1 MIQEQLPSPVSLSG
15 RLTQALFGARPGEDE
30 RIVDALDNA
39 LPLCDASHAD
49 VVEYQVETPM
59 RYAECMA
66 IMTDGRKIGLLKP
79 RQFVGWS
86 SHAPNRSLLFQ
97 SGDTHFEVVVEE
109 RLKGHAPGAIREVR
123 LESGSERRSS
133 FAGKFIGRDG
143 SLVVLPMLPEMAE
156 A

>member
-1 MIQEQLPSPVSLSG
+1 M
-15 RLTQALFGARPGEDE
+15 
-30 RIVDALDNA
+30 
-39 LPLCDASHAD
+39 
-49 VVEYQVETPM
+49 
-59 RYAECMA
+59 
-66 IMTDGRKIGLLKP
+66 
-79 RQFVGWS
+79 
-86 SHAPNRSLLFQ
+86 
-97 SGDTHFEVVVEE
+97 EE